1 MKIKKHKSRRTTRKT
16 VLFNV
21 WLQPFER
28 EKLERLSAKTG
39 VDQSKLVRRAI
50 GLLFDAF
57 NRGQIELGFPEAIR
71 PDMEDSTVVSDA
83 SVETRR

>member
-1 MKIKKHKSRRTTRKT
+1 MKTKKQKSRRATRKT

-21 WLQPFER
+21 WLQPLER
-28 EKLERLSAKTG
+28 ERLERLSAKTG

-57 NRGQIELGFPEAIR
+57 NSGQIELGFPEAIR
-71 PDMEDSTVVSDA
+71 PDIEKSTVVSDTN
-83 SVETRR
+83 VETMR